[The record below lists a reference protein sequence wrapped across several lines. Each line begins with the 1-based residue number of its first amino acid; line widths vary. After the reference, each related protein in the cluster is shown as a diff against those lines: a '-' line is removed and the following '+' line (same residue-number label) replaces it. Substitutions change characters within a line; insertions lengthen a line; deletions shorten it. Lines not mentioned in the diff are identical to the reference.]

1 MADSQVT
8 AQQTAVFSKL
18 SAVFPAL
25 IEQYAVQK
33 APHALLLTGQVGVG
47 KATLAVLLSQ
57 ALLCENAEKPCG
69 KCPGCLKARSRSHT
83 NLLVVKAAENQRS
96 VKVEQAR
103 ALLASLST
111 YPFSTGPRVVLL
123 EQVDSFTP
131 QAQNALLKAL
141 EEPDSATYFLLTCV
155 NLRAVLTTIRSRCQT
170 LYIPPWPDEMVSLL
184 LMDQEIP
191 ADEAAQLSGFSGG
204 SPGKA
209 LQIRNDPAF
218 WSVKTLADESILA
231 LENISQLPS
240 FSRKLRDVKDKAD
253 MLLDYLEDAALRQ
266 IKRNAQQNKYGK
278 QARSMLEG
286 VLAARRHQAS
296 NLSWQAIVDC
306 LLLKILED
314 NRECPM

>member
-8 AQQTAVFSKL
+8 ARQTSVFSRL

-57 ALLCENAEKPCG
+57 ALLCEKTEKPCG
-69 KCPGCLKARSRSHT
+69 ECPGCHKARNYSHA

-103 ALLASLST
+103 ALLANLAT
-111 YPFSTGPRVVLL
+111 YPFSAGPRVVLL
-123 EQVDSFTP
+123 EQVDTFTP

-141 EEPDSATYFLLTCV
+141 EEPDSATFFLLTCE

-170 LYIPPWPDEMVSLL
+170 LYIPPWPDELVSLL
-184 LMDQEIP
+184 LTEQGIP
-191 ADEAAQLSGFSGG
+191 ADEAGQLSGFSGG

-209 LQIRNDPAF
+209 MQIRNDPAF
-218 WSVKTLADESILA
+218 WSVKTLADDSILT
-231 LENISQLPS
+231 LDHIRQLPAV
-240 FSRKLRDVKDKAD
+240 SRKLREAKDKAD
-253 MLLDYLEDAALRQ
+253 MLLDYVEDAALRQ
-266 IKRNAQQNKYGK
+266 IKKNALQNLPGK
-278 QARSMLEG
+278 QAQSMLEG

-314 NRECPM
+314 NTECPM

>member
-8 AQQTAVFSKL
+8 ARQTAVFSKL
-18 SAVFPAL
+18 SAAFPAL
-25 IEQYAVQK
+25 IEQYAVHK

-69 KCPGCLKARSRSHT
+69 ECPGCQKARNQSHT

-103 ALLASLST
+103 TLLANLST
-111 YPFSTGPRVVLL
+111 YPFSAGPRAVLL
-123 EQVDSFTP
+123 EQVDTFTP

-141 EEPDSATYFLLTCV
+141 EEPDSATFFLLTCE

-170 LYIPPWPDEMVSLL
+170 FYIPPWPVELVSLL
-184 LMDQEIP
+184 LTDQGIP
-191 ADEAAQLSGFSGG
+191 ADEAGQLSGFSGG
-204 SPGKA
+204 SPGNA

-218 WSVKTLADESILA
+218 WSVKTLVDESILV
-231 LENISQLPS
+231 LDHIRQLPAV
-240 FSRKLRDVKDKAD
+240 SRKLRDAKDKAD
-253 MLLDYLEDAALRQ
+253 LLLDYVEDAALRQ
-266 IKRNAQQNKYGK
+266 IKRNALQNLPDKRA
-278 QARSMLEG
+278 QSMLEG

-314 NRECPM
+314 NTECPM